1 MKKLIYAC
9 LLGCCLALSACHS
22 AKSTSTTNPYL
33 STTNPYLTH
42 YLSSDS
48 TVAGNGKAVSS
59 KVDDLNKERLHEKVD
74 PEGEE
79 SWADILRNILIYYQV
94 GR

>member
-22 AKSTSTTNPYL
+22 AKST

-59 KVDDLNKERLHEKVD
+59 KVDDLNKERLHETVA
-74 PEGEE
+74 PEKKA
-79 SWADILRNILIYYQV
+79 SWTDILRDILQYYQV

>member
-1 MKKLIYAC
+1 MKILKHMCIWGYCLILTAC
-9 LLGCCLALSACHS
+9 YSSRNSNA
-22 AKSTSTTNPYL
+22 
-33 STTNPYLTH
+33 TNPYLTH

-74 PEGEE
+74 PEKKA
-79 SWADILRNILIYYQV
+79 SWADILRDILQYYQV

>member
-22 AKSTSTTNPYL
+22 AKSTG
-33 STTNPYLTH
+33 TTNPYLTH

-59 KVDDLNKERLHEKVD
+59 KVDDLNKERLHETVA
-74 PEGEE
+74 PEKKA
-79 SWADILRNILIYYQV
+79 SWTDILRDILQYYQV

>member
-33 STTNPYLTH
+33 TH

-48 TVAGNGKAVSS
+48 TVAENGKAVSS
-59 KVDDLNKERLHEKVD
+59 KVDDLNKERLHETVA
-74 PEGEE
+74 PEKKHHGL
-79 SWADILRNILIYYQV
+79 IFCGIFYNII
-94 GR
+94 R

>member
-33 STTNPYLTH
+33 AH

-74 PEGEE
+74 PEKKA
-79 SWADILRNILIYYQV
+79 SWADILRDILQYYQV

>member
-9 LLGCCLALSACHS
+9 LLGGCLALSACHS

-33 STTNPYLTH
+33 AH

-59 KVDDLNKERLHEKVD
+59 KVDDLNKERLHETVA
-74 PEGEE
+74 PEKKA
-79 SWADILRNILIYYQV
+79 SWADILRDILQYYQV